1 MTCRLL
7 VDADSDHARILH
19 AQVDAAAAA
28 QTGYRFETE
37 DGPVV
42 ILDSADQILTDLKFT
57 LDAKKSYRVLNA
69 EALQLAAAVAE
80 QYFVPLTAV
89 LPLMLPPHLKRM
101 RKQAAAPTTGTP
113 NGAIALAELNAA
125 QASVVA
131 AVESSIT
138 PDTSRSPGSGM
149 DDLVSAAAPDTS
161 RSPGSGED
169 DLVSAAAPDTS
180 RSPGSGEDDLVSAAA
195 PDTSRSP
202 GSGEDDLV
210 SAAAP
215 DTSRSPGS
223 GEDDLVSAAAPDT
236 SRSPGSGEDD
246 LVSAAAP
253 DTSRSPGSGE
263 DDLVSAAAPD
273 TSCVREHILWGVTGS
288 GKTRIYEHL
297 IAAALGRGE
306 QVLLLLP
313 EIALSGQ
320 LMEIMTQRFPNRT
333 VLYHSG
339 LSDGERLSS
348 HSAFLSGDAPIA
360 IGTRS
365 AILLPARNLGLI
377 IIDEEH
383 DASYKD
389 MRQIRFDTRT
399 VARLRQR
406 VASGNRPPLLVLGS
420 ATPTLDTLAR
430 ARSGEA
436 KLHRLR
442 ERATGQKL
450 PTVHVPD
457 YLIQTGLIGPFLR
470 EKMHEH
476 LNDKNQV
483 LLLMNRRGH
492 STHVHCPT
500 CGTFAECPRCSV
512 ALTYHK
518 DNELRCH
525 QCGYSEHYKR
535 ACPKDGTARQ
545 LSGRGIQRV
554 EEILDGQF
562 SGYSY
567 ARLDRD
573 TARRRGFADDVMQT
587 MRSGGIDILI
597 GTQMI
602 AKGFDIEGVTLV
614 GVLAIDQMLTAPDF
628 RASENAWQL
637 LSQVVGRSGRHR
649 PGEVVIQTMS
659 PAHPVIQAVQAHDA
673 DAFYHYEADVRR
685 KTKYPPFASLARI
698 VMSGEDEQNLHRIA
712 ERLAR
717 DIEPSNTSQLFATAG
732 AEIGVELLGPALPA
746 VGKIENVFRVQ
757 FLVKAADTAHLR
769 KYAERILP
777 VLQHYRNSSKV
788 QIVLDLEPR
797 DVA

>member
-1 MTCRLL
+1 MTARLL
-7 VDADSDHARILH
+7 VEADADHPRITHANVE
-19 AQVDAAAAA
+19 VDATEF
-28 QTGYRFETE
+28 TGYRFETE
-37 DGPVV
+37 NGPIVV
-42 ILDSADQILTDLKFT
+42 LGASEQIQSDHAANLIKNN
-57 LDAKKSYRVLNA
+57 AYPVLNA
-69 EALQLAAAVAE
+69 EALRVAAAVAE
-80 QYFVPLTAV
+80 QYFVNLAEV
-89 LPLMLPPHLKRM
+89 LPLMLPPHLKRL
-101 RKQAAAPTTGTP
+101 RKKAHMVETTGTLP
-113 NGAIALAELNAA
+113 PVSLAELNSA
-125 QASVVA
+125 QATVVEA
-131 AVESSIT
+131 IESSNSEKE
-138 PDTSRSPGSGM
+138 P
-149 DDLVSAAAPDTS
+149 
-161 RSPGSGED
+161 
-169 DLVSAAAPDTS
+169 
-180 RSPGSGEDDLVSAAA
+180 
-195 PDTSRSP
+195 
-202 GSGEDDLV
+202 
-210 SAAAP
+210 
-215 DTSRSPGS
+215 
-223 GEDDLVSAAAPDT
+223 
-236 SRSPGSGEDD
+236 
-246 LVSAAAP
+246 
-253 DTSRSPGSGE
+253 
-263 DDLVSAAAPD
+263 
-273 TSCVREHILWGVTGS
+273 EHILWGVTGS

-297 IAAALGRGE
+297 IDATLKRGE

-320 LMEIMTQRFPNRT
+320 LMEIMTTRFPNRT

-339 LSDGERLSS
+339 LAEGERSRS
-348 HSAFLSGDAPIA
+348 HAAFLSGAAPIA

-365 AILLPARNLGLI
+365 AILLPAKNLGLI

-406 VASGNRPPLLVLGS
+406 VSANRHTLRLVLGS

-442 ERATGQKL
+442 ERATGQSL
-450 PTVHVPD
+450 PTVHIPE

-470 EKMHEH
+470 TKMLEH
-476 LNDKNQV
+476 LEAKNQV

-500 CGTFAECPRCSV
+500 CGTYAECPRCSV

-525 QCGYSEHYKR
+525 QCGYQEHYAR

-562 SGYSY
+562 SAYSY

-573 TARRRGFADDVMQT
+573 TARKRGFAEDVMQT
-587 MRSGGIDILI
+587 MRAGGIDILI

-602 AKGFDIEGVTLV
+602 AKGFDIAGVTLV

-637 LSQVVGRSGRHR
+637 LSQVVGRSGRHK

-659 PAHPVIQAVQAHDA
+659 PAHPVIQSVQAHDA

-685 KTKYPPFASLARI
+685 KTKYPPFANLARI
-698 VMSGEDEQNLHRIA
+698 VMAADDEQNLHRAA
-712 ERLAR
+712 ERLAK
-717 DIEPSNTSQLFATAG
+717 DIQPSNTEQLFSASA
-732 AEIGVELLGPALPA
+732 AETTVELLGPALPA
-746 VGKIENVFRVQ
+746 VGKIENTFRVH
-757 FLVKAADTAHLR
+757 FLIKATSVAHLR
-769 KYAERILP
+769 EYAERILP
-777 VLQHYRNSSKV
+777 VLQHYRKTSKI

-797 DVA
+797 EVA